1 MTLED
6 STQLFYQAGTLML
19 VGMGFVF
26 GFLSLLIIV
35 IKTLISPLASRYP
48 DSLPQTNPLT
58 SANIT
63 SSDHSGSVVAAISA
77 AVNRYRKDHPTD
89 KKH

>member
-1 MTLED
+1 
-6 STQLFYQAGTLML
+6 ML

-48 DSLPQTNPLT
+48 DNVPQAKPAKI
-58 SANIT
+58 ANA
-63 SSDHSGSVVAAISA
+63 SQADHSASVVAAISA
-77 AVNRYRKDHPTD
+77 AVSRYRKDHR
-89 KKH
+89 K

>member
-1 MTLED
+1 LED

-19 VGMGFVF
+19 VGMGFVY

-35 IKTLISPLASRYP
+35 IKTLISPLGLKFP
-48 DSLPQTNPLT
+48 DNLPQTKPVKTARL
-58 SANIT
+58 A
-63 SSDHSGSVVAAISA
+63 SSDHSSSVVAAISA
-77 AVNRYRKDHPTD
+77 AVNRYRKDHQNN

>member
-1 MTLED
+1 
-6 STQLFYQAGTLML
+6 ML

-35 IKTLISPLASRYP
+35 IKTLISPLGLKYP
-48 DSLPQTNPLT
+48 DNLPQTKPIKT
-58 SANIT
+58 SNLVSA
-63 SSDHSGSVVAAISA
+63 DHSSSVVAAISA
-77 AVNRYRKDHPTD
+77 AVNRHRKDHQTN